1 MMNATSMTPPGP
13 NPPQAGH
20 SRLPLVHVRYQGHP
34 IGLYGIREAGEQSMT
49 LRHGPITFPV
59 GTQLLVEDVVG
70 VYHGARPRM
79 FCATVTDNDSWGMS
93 LAL

>member
-1 MMNATSMTPPGP
+1 MMKSQSMTPPGQSP
-13 NPPQAGH
+13 TQGAH

-34 IGLYGIREAGEQSMT
+34 IGLYGIREAGERTMT
-49 LRHGPITFPV
+49 LRHGPIAFPV

-79 FCATVTDNDSWGMS
+79 FCATVSDSDGWGMS
-93 LAL
+93 LTL